1 MLHVG
6 SSVCP
11 SHLTLLTND
20 GEIDNELGADNPLTD
35 VHNLSMGIRFWLRNF
50 LLLLAVCGLLTTACL
65 GGNGGHSTT
74 YGTWSWDGSRWTQ
87 LAVTNQGK
95 TLIADRLFY
104 STALGGLI
112 DMNGTMWNGSGWV
125 KSDSVPTPAPV
136 GDGNQET
143 SYVLDEATGELL
155 FLDPNARTMWTWS
168 VHGWGRVVSPSD
180 WPEDRYLNSGGV
192 AYDPYA
198 LQVLLVTE
206 SGFEAETSRWDGTR
220 LQVLERVSQLPHAT
234 LLIVPDGEGHMM
246 AFGQDDSGGSPTSG
260 FLWDGKTWSVLPATS
275 RLPRGVVSIAFNSPD
290 QEIVAVGS
298 DDGANF
304 RTWRWHQTAWQLVA
318 TTSSPPDGKISNLVY
333 DPALRGFV
341 VTVLPADCVCG
352 LI

>member
-1 MLHVG
+1 MIDENGRPVSGASVVLRLGVAPVG

-112 DMNGTMWNGSGWV
+112 DMNGTMWNGSSWV

-143 SYVLDEATGELL
+143 SYVLDEATGELTEAHL
-155 FLDPNARTMWTWS
+155 KNEYEL
-168 VHGWGRVVSPSD
+168 VSLLIGVNNQYQGKPV
-180 WPEDRYLNSGGV
+180 DRYVIEFEDLLKTAIRLAGGS
-192 AYDPYA
+192 
-198 LQVLLVTE
+198 VLKLGRRCIRPVRAP
-206 SGFEAETSRWDGTR
+206 SIAR
-220 LQVLERVSQLPHAT
+220 
-234 LLIVPDGEGHMM
+234 DGEW
-246 AFGQDDSGGSPTSG
+246 F
-260 FLWDGKTWSVLPATS
+260 
-275 RLPRGVVSIAFNSPD
+275 
-290 QEIVAVGS
+290 
-298 DDGANF
+298 
-304 RTWRWHQTAWQLVA
+304 
-318 TTSSPPDGKISNLVY
+318 
-333 DPALRGFV
+333 
-341 VTVLPADCVCG
+341 
-352 LI
+352 